1 MIVLNVQDASK
12 KSLGLLSRG
21 QVGPILHRF
30 C

>member
-12 KSLGLLSRG
+12 KSLGLLSRE
-21 QVGPILHRF
+21 QVGLILHRF